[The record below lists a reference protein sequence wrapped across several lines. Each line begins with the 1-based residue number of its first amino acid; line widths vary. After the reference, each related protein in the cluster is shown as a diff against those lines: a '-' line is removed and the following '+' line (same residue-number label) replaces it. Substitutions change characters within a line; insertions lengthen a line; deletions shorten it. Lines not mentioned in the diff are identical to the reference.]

1 MDMTS
6 DFPRIRQIPLG
17 EDGKPLYN
25 HHNFDAWWGSH
36 WSLNIL
42 WSMAY
47 PEVMDNFCNTMTD
60 MYQNGG
66 LIPRGPS
73 GGNYTYVMIGDP
85 AVSFSL
91 QPIIKES
98 VIMMRNCPM
107 KVCERMLLWEGF
119 ATTPVMS
126 IAIPPIPAV

>member
-1 MDMTS
+1 
-6 DFPRIRQIPLG
+6 
-17 EDGKPLYN
+17 
-25 HHNFDAWWGSH
+25 
-36 WSLNIL
+36 
-42 WSMAY
+42 MAY